1 MAGGK
6 PISLMAVPDYEI
18 RSRLTQAI
26 YADGSPDGAAR
37 TARQLGVSY
46 VFVGPDEERVHPLRH
61 WRKLESPAR
70 ISSSWCFSNSRTR
83 IYEIV
88 QRP

>member
-1 MAGGK
+1 MT
-6 PISLMAVPDYEI
+6 VPDYEI
-18 RSRLTQAI
+18 RSRLEQAI

-37 TARQLGVSY
+37 IARQLGVSY
-46 VFVGPDEERVHPLRH
+46 IFVGPDEERVHPHETLA
-61 WRKLESPAR
+61 KLDRRPDLFKLV
-70 ISSSWCFSNSRTR
+70 FSNSRAR